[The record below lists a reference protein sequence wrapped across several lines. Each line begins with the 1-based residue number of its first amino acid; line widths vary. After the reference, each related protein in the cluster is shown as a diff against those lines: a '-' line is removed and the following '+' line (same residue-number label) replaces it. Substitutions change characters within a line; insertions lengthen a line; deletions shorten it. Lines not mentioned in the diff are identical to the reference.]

1 MFYSRVSYS
10 STFYTREQIKK
21 SLNALL
27 PSHVASGPEQLEHI
41 CKKNAIFPLMI
52 EPNKRTG
59 PHYAIHTYLP
69 TYILAKK
76 LGAKNAWKF
85 LQIRQ
90 CIHLRYTYYKGHRN
104 INLITTLHPIHL
116 NQWIGL
122 EKQNK
127 ILKENLSYCQVTL
140 VKHTKHT
147 TNSRIK
153 VIW

>member
-1 MFYSRVSYS
+1 MFCSRVSYS

-21 SLNALL
+21 SSNALL
-27 PSHVASGPEQLEHI
+27 PSHVLASGPEQLEHI

-104 INLITTLHPIHL
+104 ISLITILYL

-122 EKQNK
+122 IKKQRVR
-127 ILKENLSYCQVTL
+127 LWRVFFLLSCQVTF
-140 VKHTKHT
+140 K
-147 TNSRIK
+147 
-153 VIW
+153 